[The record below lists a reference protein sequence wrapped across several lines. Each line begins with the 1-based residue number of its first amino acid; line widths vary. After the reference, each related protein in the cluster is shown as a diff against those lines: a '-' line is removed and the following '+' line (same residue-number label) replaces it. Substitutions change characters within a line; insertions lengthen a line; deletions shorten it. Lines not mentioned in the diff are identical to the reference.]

1 MVTRAIRNN
10 NPLNIEYRPKN
21 KWLGL
26 KETRTDS
33 RFCEF
38 VNIKYGFRAALII
51 LRKYLAPIPSGHG
64 CRNLSQVIQMWAPP
78 AENNVAK
85 YIEFVERRS
94 GVPRTEPLKFADR
107 EKIVSIV
114 QAMACYESGTRL
126 SNYYIYEAYDTL
138 TK

>member
-10 NPLNIEYRPKN
+10 NPLNIEYRAKN
-21 KWLGL
+21 KWQGL
-26 KETRTDS
+26 RQNRTDS

-38 VNIKYGFRAALII
+38 INMFYGYRAALII

-64 CRNLSQVIQMWAPP
+64 CRNLSQIIQMWAPP
-78 AENNVAK
+78 SENNVAK

-94 GVPRTEPLKFADR
+94 GIQRTAPLKFSDR
-107 EKIVSIV
+107 ELIVSLV
-114 QAMACYESGTRL
+114 QAMACYESGARL
-126 SNYYIYEAYDTL
+126 SNFYIYEAYDAL